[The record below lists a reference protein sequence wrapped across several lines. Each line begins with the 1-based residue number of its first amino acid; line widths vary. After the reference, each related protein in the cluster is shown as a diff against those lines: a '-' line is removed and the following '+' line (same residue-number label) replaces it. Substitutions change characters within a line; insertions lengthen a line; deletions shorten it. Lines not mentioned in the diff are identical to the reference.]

1 MMIRGLLSV
10 TLIKTPLNIFN
21 KAPSSPE
28 VRETALANSFIDE
41 D

>member
-1 MMIRGLLSV
+1 MMIRGLLNV

-21 KAPSSPE
+21 KAPSSPGGSG
-28 VRETALANSFIDE
+28 RALVNSFIDE